1 MNIFF
6 VPNHIFDLN
15 HCVLIFSTSAHPC
28 YYPYP
33 CSYLYFDCLYIV
45 YTSTGG
51 GGSTGSMSAPV
62 FMVVVYSCVA
72 RGGFLVGRWG
82 ARCGGGGGV
91 HVLLLYEAARG

>member
-51 GGSTGSMSAPV
+51 GVNRFYVCPRVYGSGLQLRGWGGWGGTCSSPV
-62 FMVVVYSCVA
+62 
-72 RGGFLVGRWG
+72 
-82 ARCGGGGGV
+82 
-91 HVLLLYEAARG
+91 

>member
-1 MNIFF
+1 
-6 VPNHIFDLN
+6 
-15 HCVLIFSTSAHPC
+15 
-28 YYPYP
+28 
-33 CSYLYFDCLYIV
+33 
-45 YTSTGG
+45 
-51 GGSTGSMSAPV
+51 MSAPV